1 MTSVPNSVLI
11 YYLKRQH
18 KVINT
23 YSVRFN
29 QSSRHISVRIINCNP
44 IHVIHCVLV
53 KIPNYE
59 CFINPL
65 SIYTPAI
72 HRNQRDLFF

>member
-1 MTSVPNSVLI
+1 MVSMWYILKKSNNWNGSPMTSMPNSVLI

-29 QSSRHISVRIINCNP
+29 QSS
-44 IHVIHCVLV
+44 
-53 KIPNYE
+53 
-59 CFINPL
+59 
-65 SIYTPAI
+65 
-72 HRNQRDLFF
+72 